1 MGISHRMKYCRWKI
15 RATKILMNKTGE
27 SLEEILDF
35 VEFYWMPDMPEGHNI
50 ELFKSI
56 INH

>member
-1 MGISHRMKYCRWKI
+1 MKYCRWKI
-15 RATKILMNKTGE
+15 RAAKILLNKTGE

-35 VEFYWMPDMPEGHNI
+35 VDFYWKPNMPEKHNI